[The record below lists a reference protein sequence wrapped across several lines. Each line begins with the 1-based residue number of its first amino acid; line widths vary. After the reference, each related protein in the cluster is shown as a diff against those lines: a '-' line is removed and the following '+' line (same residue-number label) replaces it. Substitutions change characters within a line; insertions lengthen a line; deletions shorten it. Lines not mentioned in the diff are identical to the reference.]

1 MNLPTEVFGDVV
13 VVHTPEEIGQ
23 EQSVQIREYLTTLE
37 RSKVVVDLDGTESID
52 SAGLSAFL
60 DAQDAIREVRGDIKI
75 STANTANQNILK
87 ITRLD
92 KQLEVFDS
100 VVDAVKSFS

>member
-23 EQSVQIREYLTTLE
+23 EQSVQIHEYLTTLE

-52 SAGLSAFL
+52 SAGLSAIL

-75 STANTANQNILK
+75 STANTVNQNILK